1 MNSFD
6 ENNYEKAEIRHQYE
20 LMMEL
25 ESLMKK
31 EKERLE
37 LQMREN
43 YVSLI
48 NRKKSLYNPWI
59 FSFVDFDSGI
69 KKVNEYINKLKKKE
83 IRKNAKCEEKSYY
96 EIMMEHIEFETGIK
110 VKSID
115 DVTFW
120 GYGWGYHIYF
130 TDAKYGKPLRWYVPN
145 LKASRYQAKMY
156 YGYNYGKDNTPD
168 FVELLYDLDMKL
180 SYVKEKTENYE
191 SLEYIASFPND
202 VQKFED
208 FGKRLDERFGGSE
221 ENHER

>member
-59 FSFVDFDSGI
+59 FGFVDFDS
-69 KKVNEYINKLKKKE
+69 
-83 IRKNAKCEEKSYY
+83 
-96 EIMMEHIEFETGIK
+96 GIK

-168 FVELLYDLDMKL
+168 FVELLYDLDVKL

-208 FGKRLDERFGGSE
+208 FGKRLDERFGGSDE
-221 ENHER
+221 PTLRGIFTDEDGVDSI